1 MQNKH
6 QFFFLVLGVPTFGE
20 RGGKGVDLV
29 GPNSQI
35 FPKNRFEGFPYAA
48 WGEGATIPA
57 AGGKGA
63 EERGGTS
70 APPHTQFAHYSAGAV
85 LVVSTRRQSQV
96 TPWLKIRENSC
107 AVLSGEP
114 CYLGQR

>member
-1 MQNKH
+1 M
-6 QFFFLVLGVPTFGE
+6 VGE
-20 RGGKGVDLV
+20 NRG
-29 GPNSQI
+29 
-35 FPKNRFEGFPYAA
+35 FELTEKYKDASTRELMPSWRGSYAA
-48 WGEGATIPA
+48 WGGGATIPA

-63 EERGGTS
+63 GERGGTS